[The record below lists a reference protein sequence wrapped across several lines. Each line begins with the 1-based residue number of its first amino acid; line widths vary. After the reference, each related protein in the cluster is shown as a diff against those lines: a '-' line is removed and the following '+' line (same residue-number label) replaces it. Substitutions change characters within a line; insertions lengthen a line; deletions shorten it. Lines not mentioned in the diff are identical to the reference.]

1 MEESDLLFFLISL
14 IVSLLLTLIVL
25 GLLGRS
31 LSVNWEMRNRKPIG
45 YLMPVLLMLILIYLS
60 LTQSVPRLLDTVA
73 VLSRTCPIEEILV
86 EDDDSRQISLP
97 GGQKLA
103 YSRLQYEFL
112 PGRSYLVTYTP
123 KSFYV
128 IEVTEIAESA
138 ARE

>member
-1 MEESDLLFFLISL
+1 MLFFLISL

-45 YLMPVLLMLILIYLS
+45 YLTPVLLMLLLIYLC

-73 VLSRTCPIEEILV
+73 VLSRTCPVEEILAA
-86 EDDDSRQISLP
+86 DDGSRRISLP
-97 GGQKLA
+97 DGRKLA
-103 YSRLQYEFL
+103 YSRLQFEFIA
-112 PGRSYLVTYTP
+112 GRSYLITYTP
-123 KSFYV
+123 KSYYV